1 MKYVSLILMFLRLKH
16 IGSHLYLYDLYWLC
30 PLANQKL
37 LQSRDC
43 AVHLCV
49 SVSHSPSP
57 IYENRSTYQIL
68 HKDPENKGEWKK
80 SLLNLQEGHKLS
92 SSIIQSLLSP
102 TLIQPLK
109 RQGLF
114 TYKTWFLTPESLW
127 SGNGT
132 VSFYSI
138 SLTVDIKN
146 HLRNSNY
153 VMKIQV
159 KTC

>member
-16 IGSHLYLYDLYWLC
+16 IGSHLYLYDMYWLC

-43 AVHLCV
+43 AVHLYV
-49 SVSHSPSP
+49 SVSHSPST

-92 SSIIQSLLSP
+92 SSIIQSHSNP
-102 TLIQPLK
+102 APEEAGPLH
-109 RQGLF
+109 
-114 TYKTWFLTPESLW
+114 
-127 SGNGT
+127 
-132 VSFYSI
+132 V
-138 SLTVDIKN
+138 
-146 HLRNSNY
+146 
-153 VMKIQV
+153 
-159 KTC
+159 

>member
-1 MKYVSLILMFLRLKH
+1 MKYVSLILMLLRLKH

-37 LQSRDC
+37 LKSRDC

-49 SVSHSPSP
+49 SVSYDPST
-57 IYENRSTYQIL
+57 IYKNKSTYQIL

-80 SLLNLQEGHKLS
+80 SLLNLQGGHILS

-102 TLIQPLK
+102 TVIQPLK

-114 TYKTWFLTPESLW
+114 TYKAWFLTPESLW
-127 SGNGT
+127 SGNRT
-132 VSFYSI
+132 LSFYSI
-138 SLTVDIKN
+138 PLIVEIKN